1 VSEPRATSLGTQSSR
16 LLVRAPV
23 LRLGSRDD
31 CVPKTKA
38 PPLVKSDGAPVERVT
53 LLMLGKNLTFSDG
66 LVLPI
71 QGGQVAH

>member
-1 VSEPRATSLGTQSSR
+1 MPDAKAQMIRSLP
-16 LLVRAPV
+16 LAV
-23 LRLGSRDD
+23 LKR
-31 CVPKTKA
+31 KTTKA

-71 QGGQVAH
+71 QGGQVVH